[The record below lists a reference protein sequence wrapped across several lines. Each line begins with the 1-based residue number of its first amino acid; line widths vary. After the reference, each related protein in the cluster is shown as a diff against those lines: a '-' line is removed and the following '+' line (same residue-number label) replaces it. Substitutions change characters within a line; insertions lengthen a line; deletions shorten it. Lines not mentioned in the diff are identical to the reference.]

1 MPQNYSKK
9 RALPK
14 KEFYIDLLFEI
25 QITKHNSYNTI
36 FTLQKSFLI
45 MKNLHEKLKKGDYKK
60 IKFKVT
66 KTQHLLIKAK
76 INGVEGKFILDT
88 GASNSCVGFES
99 IEHFELDAK
108 NSKTK
113 ASGAGA
119 TGMFTQMASG
129 NKLQLGKW
137 KIKKLDLVIFD
148 LSHVNQALEQ
158 YKVKPVHG
166 IIGADV
172 LMEGKGIIDY
182 FNHCLYLKSV

>member
-1 MPQNYSKK
+1 
-9 RALPK
+9 
-14 KEFYIDLLFEI
+14 
-25 QITKHNSYNTI
+25 
-36 FTLQKSFLI
+36 
-45 MKNLHEKLKKGDYKK
+45 MKNLHDKLKKVDYKK

-76 INGVEGKFILDT
+76 INGVKGNFILDT

-99 IEHFELDAK
+99 IEYFALEAK

-119 TGMFTQMASG
+119 TGMLTQISSN
-129 NKLQLGKW
+129 NKLKLNNW
-137 KIKKLDLVIFD
+137 KHNKFDLVIFD
-148 LSHVNQALEQ
+148 LSHVNEALGH

-172 LMEGKGIIDY
+172 LMKGKGIIDY
-182 FNHCLYLKSV
+182 FNHCLYLK